1 MPKFDISL
9 VIEADDM
16 QSALGKVYQALDKH
30 EDAPLSG
37 IVSRIWVEPTD
48 A

>member
-9 VIEADDM
+9 VIEAEDV

-37 IVSRIWVEPTD
+37 IVSRIWIEPVD